1 MDHLLISE
9 ETVFRWLI
17 RVVVV
22 AVALVAVISIV
33 RALT

>member
-1 MDHLLISE
+1 VDHLLISE
-9 ETVFRWLI
+9 ETAFRWLI

-22 AVALVAVISIV
+22 AAAVVAVISIV